1 MDTYLESPIKTRRE
15 ELGMTATKLA
25 AQLNVGR
32 SWLCNVEYF
41 RISPSE
47 KRVREIAEILRID
60 ADEIRDAYA
69 EHAAQR
75 DAAGAMYEVLSRL
88 ALYWQSGRAVSA
100 ESLVAEDALAV
111 LAQAQSLGGEN

>member
-47 KRVREIAEILRID
+47 KRVREIAEILCMD

-69 EHAAQR
+69 EHAARQ
-75 DAAGAMYEVLSRL
+75 DAADDMYEVLSRL
-88 ALYWQSGRAVSA
+88 AGYWRNGTAVESR
-100 ESLVAEDALAV
+100 SLVANDALAV
-111 LAQAQSLGGEN
+111 LAKVQRGAA